1 MLNPWFISQI
11 FILRFHSKIDTIE
24 EQGRDNKTSRR
35 SYNEM
40 PNEKGQTDK
49 Q

>member
-1 MLNPWFISQI
+1 MMGNY
-11 FILRFHSKIDTIE
+11 KIDTIE

-49 Q
+49 QWSTKHYTEI